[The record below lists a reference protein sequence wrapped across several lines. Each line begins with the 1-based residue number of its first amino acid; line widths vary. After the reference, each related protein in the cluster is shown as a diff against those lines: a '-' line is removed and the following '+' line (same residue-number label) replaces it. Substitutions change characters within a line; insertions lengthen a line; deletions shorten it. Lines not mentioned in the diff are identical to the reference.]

1 MPYYDN
7 YEARFAE
14 TMLLVWE
21 SADSLLDQLTVDNQ
35 NQIHGILF
43 AKEEA
48 QNIHDAHPTRKP
60 LTNEEIAMNA
70 IDIED
75 DFASLDQLA
84 ETFTVSLDD
93 AA

>member
-1 MPYYDN
+1 MWYYDN
-7 YEARFAE
+7 YEERLE
-14 TMLLVWE
+14 KTVWLISE
-21 SADSLLDQLTVDNQ
+21 STESLLDKLNVENQ
-35 NQIHGILF
+35 NQINGILF

-75 DFASLDQLA
+75 DFASLDELA